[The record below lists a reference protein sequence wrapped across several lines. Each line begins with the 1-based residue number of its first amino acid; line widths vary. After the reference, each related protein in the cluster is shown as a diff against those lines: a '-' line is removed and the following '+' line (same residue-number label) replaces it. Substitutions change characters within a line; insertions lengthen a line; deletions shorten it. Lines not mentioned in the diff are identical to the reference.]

1 METPWR
7 RFTPEGGLVKIWLQG
22 SEEMTFH
29 ICKGEIVQKDVQL
42 TLKKQFEEKMGGK
55 WTLLVVFSF
64 PLVFNFWAP
73 DYTCA

>member
-42 TLKKQFEEKMGGK
+42 TLKKQFEEKMGGEMD
-55 WTLLVVFSF
+55 TAGGVLLSSCFQLLGS
-64 PLVFNFWAP
+64 
-73 DYTCA
+73 